1 MVPWRSGWRSGR
13 PTANGSR
20 PTAHLM
26 PWKRNP
32 RALPPLQQNRSPGA
46 NSAASS
52 SRSSR
57 SCARILCPISRFPP
71 NRAGARPHTAH
82 QAPLSRWRCPK
93 GRTQVCLPNIRPRCR
108 RVPAVPR
115 RAHKALQSVKR
126 SSRFNTRSYT
136 AHQERAAELRHRL
149 FMAFAKPSINVS
161 MAVMVATPAPPL
173 QQMAQLQAAA
183 AGLRNRVLR
192 QARALVGNAS

>member
-1 MVPWRSGWRSGR
+1 MAPLRSGWRSGL

-82 QAPLSRWRCPK
+82 QAPLSRWRCPQGSHASLLAK
-93 GRTQVCLPNIRPRCR
+93 HPPTLPARPRC
-108 RVPAVPR
+108 PP
-115 RAHKALQSVKR
+115 
-126 SSRFNTRSYT
+126 TRP
-136 AHQERAAELRHRL
+136 Q
-149 FMAFAKPSINVS
+149 
-161 MAVMVATPAPPL
+161 
-173 QQMAQLQAAA
+173 
-183 AGLRNRVLR
+183 GLTIR
-192 QARALVGNAS
+192 QAIFSIQHAILHCSPRASHAIAASPIYGFCKTVHKRLKPCIHPRGD